1 MATKQKQNSKAV
13 QKQTGRPSSFTQEI
27 GKQICNFIAAGG
39 NLTRWCELNGR
50 KYETVSHWM
59 VTNDWFAGEYARAR
73 EARADARADRIDAIR
88 DRVVAGSLDPNAA
101 RVAIDA
107 EKWQAGKEQP
117 KRYGDRLEIDGKVDA
132 GGTVTLTEIFLL
144 VQANANAAGQI
155 EGK

>member
-1 MATKQKQNSKAV
+1 MDN
-13 QKQTGRPSSFTQEI
+13 PSFHQE
-27 GKQICNFIAAGG
+27 
-39 NLTRWCELNGR
+39 
-50 KYETVSHWM
+50 YE
-59 VTNDWFAGEYARAR
+59 RAR
-73 EARADARADRIDAIR
+73 TRRADARADRIDAIR

-144 VQANANAAGQI
+144 VQANNAAGQI